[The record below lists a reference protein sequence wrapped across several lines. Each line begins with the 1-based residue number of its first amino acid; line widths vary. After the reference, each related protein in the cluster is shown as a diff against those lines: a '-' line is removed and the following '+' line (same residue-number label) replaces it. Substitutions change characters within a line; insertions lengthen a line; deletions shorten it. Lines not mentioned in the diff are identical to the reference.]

1 MMMMEKAAK
10 DAEARQAM
18 AEASVKKT
26 EARLRRMVDFI
37 NRASIRQCSS
47 PSPSHGRSGYQT
59 SINNASSYENK
70 ASAATE
76 CLDFPRST
84 AQSASKERAQIEQS
98 FSRDRK
104 VSQRAEFHNKL
115 NELLDTISRARK
127 L

>member
-37 NRASIRQCSS
+37 NRASIRQFSF

-104 VSQRAEFHNKL
+104 VSQRAQFHNKL